1 MRLSDLKVGV
11 RIGLG
16 FAAVLL
22 MSGLLG
28 LLSIS
33 RLGLIQANV
42 SDLAGDWMP
51 SIRAISQIEDKV
63 QDIRRLELRMCII
76 ETVAEVQSV
85 METIKS
91 MREKD
96 LRQME
101 THYISLISS
110 PDEESAW
117 QTAKAKVDA
126 YLAVQDRLIEQRK
139 AGNRAEYQALV
150 VGDSLKSVAEA
161 SEALAKVAKI
171 NEDGAARSYADAKNT
186 YESVR
191 LTLVALLILQL
202 VAGAL
207 VALFLT
213 RNTVDPLQRMVR
225 VAEQVAGGDL
235 GVEVDTSRH
244 DEFGRLAKALEEMRG
259 ALNRSIG
266 AVRSSAESIA
276 MSSSEV
282 AAGSSDL
289 SARTEQMASSLEET
303 SATMQTLS
311 ETVRQNAD
319 ATRQASG
326 LARDASQVAEQGGA
340 VVGRVVG
347 TMEEINTSSRKI
359 SDIIGV
365 IDGIAFQTNI
375 LALNAAVEAARA
387 GEQGRGFAVV
397 ASEVRSLAQR
407 SAEAAREIKALIG
420 TSVDKVDAGTRLVAE
435 AGQTMQELVQAVQR
449 VSHIIEDISRAT
461 QEQSISLTE
470 VGQAVNRLDEVTQQ
484 NAALVEESSAAA
496 ESLKDQAAQLSAA
509 VSGFRTA

>member
-1 MRLSDLKVGV
+1 MRLSDMKVGM

-33 RLGLIQANV
+33 RLGLIQASV
-42 SDLAGDWMP
+42 SDLASNWMP
-51 SIRAISQIEDKV
+51 SIKAISEIDDKV
-63 QDIRRLELRMCII
+63 QSIRRLELRMCLL
-76 ETVAEVQSV
+76 ETVSEVQSV

-91 MREKD
+91 TREKD
-96 LRQME
+96 LPK
-101 THYISLISS
+101 LISVYVPLIAS
-110 PDEESAW
+110 PEEEAAW
-117 QTAKAKVDA
+117 NAAKAKIDA

-139 AGNRAEYQALV
+139 AGNRAEYQATV
-150 VGDSLKSVAEA
+150 VGDSLKTVDEA
-161 SEALAKVAKI
+161 SSALAKVVSI
-171 NEDGAARSYADAKNT
+171 NEGGAAASYAEAKST
-186 YESVR
+186 YDSVR
-191 LTLVALLILQL
+191 LTLMVLLALQL
-202 VAGAL
+202 VAGGL
-207 VALFLT
+207 VAMFLT
-213 RNTVDPLQRMVR
+213 RNTVDPLQRMVS
-225 VAEQVAGGDL
+225 VAERVAGGDL
-235 GVEVDTSRH
+235 GVDVDTSRR
-244 DEFGRLAKALEEMRG
+244 DEFGRLALALEDMRQS
-259 ALNRSIG
+259 LNRSIG
-266 AVRSSAESIA
+266 TVRSSAESIA
-276 MSSSEV
+276 LSSSEV

-319 ATRQASG
+319 ATRQATG

-397 ASEVRSLAQR
+397 AGEVRSLAQR
-407 SAEAAREIKALIG
+407 SAEAAREIKSLIG

-461 QEQSISLTE
+461 QEQSVSLSE

-484 NAALVEESSAAA
+484 NAALVEQSSAAA
-496 ESLKDQAAQLSAA
+496 ESLRDQAAQLSAA
-509 VSGFRTA
+509 VSGFKTA

>member
-1 MRLSDLKVGV
+1 MRLSDMKVGM

-33 RLGLIQANV
+33 RLGLIQSNV
-42 SDLAGDWMP
+42 TDLAANWMP
-51 SIRAISQIEDKV
+51 SIKAISQVDDHLQEM
-63 QDIRRLELRMCII
+63 RRVELRMCIV
-76 ETVAEVQSV
+76 EEVAAVQSA
-85 METIKS
+85 MDSLKS
-91 MREKD
+91 
-96 LRQME
+96 LRDKE
-101 THYISLISS
+101 LPRLVAIYVPLISS
-110 PDEESAW
+110 TEEEAAW
-117 QTAKAKVDA
+117 QRAKSKIDG
-126 YLAVQDRLIEQRK
+126 YLAIQDRLIEQRK
-139 AGNRAEYQALV
+139 AGNRAEYQSIV
-150 VGDSLKSVAEA
+150 VGDSLRAMAEA
-161 SEALAKVAKI
+161 SDALAQVVKI
-171 NEDGAARSYADAKNT
+171 NEDGAAASYADATKT
-186 YESVR
+186 YGSVR
-191 LTLVALLILQL
+191 ITLIVLLVLQL
-202 VAGAL
+202 VAGGL
-207 VALFLT
+207 VAGFLT
-213 RNTVDPLQRMVR
+213 RNTVDPLQRMVG
-225 VAEQVAGGDL
+225 VAERVAGGDL
-235 GVEVDTSRH
+235 GVEVDTSRR
-244 DEFGRLAKALEEMRG
+244 DEFGRLASALEEMRS

-266 AVRSSAESIA
+266 SVRTSAESIA
-276 MSSSEV
+276 MSSNEV

-319 ATRQASG
+319 ATRQASS
-326 LARDASQVAEQGGA
+326 LARDASQVAEQGGV

-435 AGQTMQELVQAVQR
+435 AGQTMHELVQAVQR
-449 VSHIIEDISRAT
+449 VSHIIEDVSRAT
-461 QEQSISLTE
+461 HEQSVSLSE

-484 NAALVEESSAAA
+484 NAALVEQSSAAA
-496 ESLKDQAAQLSAA
+496 ESLRDQASNLSAA
-509 VSGFRTA
+509 VAGFKTA

>member
-1 MRLSDLKVGV
+1 MRLSDMKVGM

-42 SDLAGDWMP
+42 SDLATNWMP
-51 SIRAISQIEDKV
+51 SIKAIASIEDKL
-63 QDIRRLELRMCII
+63 QEIRRLELRMCII
-76 ETVAEVQSV
+76 ETVADVQST

-91 MREKD
+91 QREKD
-96 LRQME
+96 LQQLQAV
-101 THYISLISS
+101 YISLISS
-110 PDEESAW
+110 PEEEAAW
-117 QTAKAKVDA
+117 KEAKARVDA

-150 VGDSLKSVAEA
+150 VGDSLKSVGEA
-161 SEALAKVAKI
+161 SVALAKVIKI
-171 NEDGAARSYADAKNT
+171 NEDGAAASYVEAKGT
-186 YESVR
+186 YSSVR
-191 LTLVALLILQL
+191 LTLIVLLVLQL
-202 VAGAL
+202 VAGGL
-207 VALFLT
+207 VAMFLT
-213 RNTVDPLQRMVR
+213 RNTVDPLQRMVS
-225 VAEQVAGGDL
+225 VAERVAGGDL
-235 GVEVDTSRH
+235 GVDVDTSRR
-244 DEFGRLAKALEEMRG
+244 DEFGRLATALEDMRQS
-259 ALNRSIG
+259 LNRSIG
-266 AVRSSAESIA
+266 TVRSSAESIA
-276 MSSSEV
+276 LSSSEV

-319 ATRQASG
+319 ATRQATS
-326 LARDASQVAEQGGA
+326 LARDASTVAEQGGA

-397 ASEVRSLAQR
+397 AGEVRSLAQR

-461 QEQSISLTE
+461 QEQSVSLTE

-496 ESLKDQAAQLSAA
+496 ESLRDQAAQLSSA
-509 VSGFRTA
+509 VSGFKTA

>member
-1 MRLSDLKVGV
+1 MRLSDMKVGM

-28 LLSIS
+28 LLAIS

-42 SDLAGDWMP
+42 SDFATNWMP
-51 SIRAISQIEDKV
+51 SIKAIGAIEDKV
-63 QDIRRLELRMCII
+63 QEIRRLEMRMCIV

-85 METIKS
+85 MESIKS
-91 MREKD
+91 QRDKD
-96 LRQME
+96 FKQLE
-101 THYISLISS
+101 GTYISMISS
-110 PDEESAW
+110 PEEEAAW
-117 QTAKAKVDA
+117 KEAKTRIDA
-126 YLAVQDRLIEQRK
+126 YLATQDRLIEQRK
-139 AGNRAEYQALV
+139 AGNRAEYQATV
-150 VGDSLKSVAEA
+150 VGDSLKTMLEA
-161 SEALAKVAKI
+161 SAALARVVKI
-171 NEDGAARSYADAKNT
+171 NEDGAAASYAEAKGT
-186 YESVR
+186 YDSVR
-191 LTLVALLILQL
+191 LTLMVLLVLQL
-202 VAGAL
+202 GAGGL
-207 VALFLT
+207 VAWFLT
-213 RNTVDPLQRMVR
+213 RNTVDPLQRMVG
-225 VAEQVAGGDL
+225 VAERVAGGDL
-235 GVEVDTSRH
+235 GVTVDTSRR
-244 DEFGRLAKALEEMRG
+244 DEFGRLASALEDMRS

-266 AVRSSAESIA
+266 AVRTSAESIA
-276 MSSSEV
+276 MSSNEV

-303 SATMQTLS
+303 SATMQTLG

-319 ATRQASG
+319 ATRQASS
-326 LARDASQVAEQGGA
+326 LARDASQVAEQGGE

-435 AGQTMQELVQAVQR
+435 AGQTMHELVQAVQR
-449 VSHIIEDISRAT
+449 VSHIIEDVSRAT
-461 QEQSISLTE
+461 QEQSISLSE

-484 NAALVEESSAAA
+484 NAALVEQSSAAA
-496 ESLKDQAAQLSAA
+496 ESLRDQASNLSAA
-509 VSGFRTA
+509 VAGFKTA

>member
-1 MRLSDLKVGV
+1 MRLSDMKVGM

-33 RLGLIQANV
+33 RLGLIQASV
-42 SDLAGDWMP
+42 SDLATNWMP
-51 SIRAISQIEDKV
+51 SIKAISEIDDKV
-63 QDIRRLELRMCII
+63 QSIRRLELRMCLL
-76 ETVAEVQSV
+76 ETVADVQSV

-91 MREKD
+91 TREKD
-96 LRQME
+96 LPR
-101 THYISLISS
+101 LIGVYT
-110 PDEESAW
+110 PLIATPQEEAAW
-117 QTAKAKVDA
+117 NAAKAKIDA

-139 AGNRAEYQALV
+139 AGNRAEYQATV
-150 VGDSLKSVAEA
+150 VGDSLRLITEV
-161 SEALAKVAKI
+161 SEALGRTIKI
-171 NEDGAARSYADAKNT
+171 NEDGAAASYAEAKTT
-186 YESVR
+186 YDSVR
-191 LTLVALLILQL
+191 LTLIVLLVLQL

-207 VALFLT
+207 VAMFLT
-213 RNTVDPLQRMVR
+213 RNTVDPLQRMVS
-225 VAEQVAGGDL
+225 VAERVAGGDL
-235 GVEVDTSRH
+235 GVDVDTSRR
-244 DEFGRLAKALEEMRG
+244 DEFGRLATALEEMRS

-266 AVRSSAESIA
+266 TVRGSAESIA

-319 ATRQASG
+319 ATRQATS
-326 LARDASQVAEQGGA
+326 LAREASQVAEQGGE

-397 ASEVRSLAQR
+397 AGEVRSLAQR

-461 QEQSISLTE
+461 QEQSTSLTE

-496 ESLKDQAAQLSAA
+496 ESLRDQAAQLSAA
-509 VSGFRTA
+509 VSGFKTA

>member
-1 MRLSDLKVGV
+1 MKVGM
-11 RIGLG
+11 RIGLA

-33 RLGLIQANV
+33 RLGLIQA
-42 SDLAGDWMP
+42 SAGDLATNWMP
-51 SIRAISQIEDKV
+51 SIKAISEIDGELQ
-63 QDIRRLELRMCII
+63 QLRRLELRICIL
-76 ETVAEVQSV
+76 ESVAEVQAA
-85 METIKS
+85 MESMKELRDKRLPERIKVY
-91 MREKD
+91 
-96 LRQME
+96 LP
-101 THYISLISS
+101 LIAS
-110 PDEESAW
+110 PEEEAAW
-117 QTAKAKVDA
+117 NAAKGRIDA
-126 YLAVQDRLIEQRK
+126 YLAVQDRLVEQRK
-139 AGNRAEYQALV
+139 AGNRAEYQGIAT
-150 VGDSLKSVAEA
+150 GDSFRAMGESSA
-161 SEALAKVAKI
+161 ALAKVIKI
-171 NEDGAARSYADAKNT
+171 NEDGAAASYAEAKST
-186 YESVR
+186 YSSVR
-191 LTLVALLILQL
+191 ITLVVLLVLQL
-202 VAGAL
+202 AAGVVIGA
-207 VALFLT
+207 FLT
-213 RNTVDPLQRMVR
+213 RNTVDPLQRMVS
-225 VAEQVAGGDL
+225 VAERVAGGDL
-235 GVEVDTSRH
+235 AVAVDTSRR
-244 DEFGRLAKALEEMRG
+244 DEFGSLAGALEDMRQ

-266 AVRSSAESIA
+266 AVRTSAESIA

-303 SATMQTLS
+303 SATMQTLN

-319 ATRQASG
+319 ATRQASS
-326 LARDASQVAEQGGA
+326 LARNASQIAEQGGE

-359 SDIIGV
+359 SDIISV

-407 SAEAAREIKALIG
+407 SAGAAREIKALIG
-420 TSVDKVDAGTRLVAE
+420 SSVDKVDVGTRLVAE

-461 QEQSISLTE
+461 QEQSTSISE
-470 VGQAVNRLDEVTQQ
+470 VGQAVTRLDEVTQQ

-496 ESLKDQAAQLSAA
+496 ESLRDQAGNLSAA
-509 VSGFRTA
+509 VAGFKTA

>member
-1 MRLSDLKVGV
+1 MRLSDMKVGM

-42 SDLAGDWMP
+42 SDLATNWMP
-51 SIRAISQIEDKV
+51 SIKSIASIEDKL
-63 QDIRRLELRMCII
+63 QEIRRLELRMCII
-76 ETVAEVQSV
+76 ETVADVQSM

-91 MREKD
+91 QREKD
-96 LRQME
+96 LQQLQAA
-101 THYISLISS
+101 YISLISS
-110 PDEESAW
+110 PEEEAAW
-117 QTAKAKVDA
+117 KEAKARIDA

-150 VGDSLKSVAEA
+150 VGDSLKSVGEA
-161 SEALAKVAKI
+161 SAALAKVIKI
-171 NEDGAARSYADAKNT
+171 NEDGAGASYTEAKST
-186 YESVR
+186 YDSVR
-191 LTLVALLILQL
+191 LTLIVLLVLQL
-202 VAGAL
+202 VAGGL
-207 VALFLT
+207 VAMFLT
-213 RNTVDPLQRMVR
+213 RNTVDPLQRMVS
-225 VAEQVAGGDL
+225 VAERVAGGDL
-235 GVEVDTSRH
+235 GVDVDTSRR
-244 DEFGRLAKALEEMRG
+244 DEFGRLATALEDMRQS
-259 ALNRSIG
+259 LNRSIG
-266 AVRSSAESIA
+266 TVRSSAESIA
-276 MSSSEV
+276 LSSSEV

-319 ATRQASG
+319 ATRQATS
-326 LARDASQVAEQGGA
+326 LARDASTVAEQGGA

-397 ASEVRSLAQR
+397 AGEVRSLAQR

-461 QEQSISLTE
+461 QEQSVSLTE

-496 ESLKDQAAQLSAA
+496 ESLRDQAAQLSAA
-509 VSGFRTA
+509 VSGFKTA

>member
-1 MRLSDLKVGV
+1 MKVGM

-16 FAAVLL
+16 FSAVLM
-22 MSGLLG
+22 MSALLG

-33 RLGLIQANV
+33 RLGLIQSNV
-42 SDLAGDWMP
+42 NDLATNWMP
-51 SIRAISQIEDKV
+51 SIKALSEIDELTQEL
-63 QDIRRLELRMCII
+63 RRLELRVCLL
-76 ETVAEVQSV
+76 ENVADVQTG
-85 METIKS
+85 MES
-91 MREKD
+91 MKALREKR
-96 LRQME
+96 LPERIQA
-101 THYISLISS
+101 YLPLISS
-110 PDEESAW
+110 PEEEAAW
-117 QTAKAKVDA
+117 NATKGRLDA
-126 YLAVQDRLIEQRK
+126 YLAVQDRLLEQRK
-139 AGNRAEYQALV
+139 AGNRAEYQGLAVGESFHAMNEVSTALT
-150 VGDSLKSVAEA
+150 
-161 SEALAKVAKI
+161 KVSKI
-171 NEDGAARSYADAKNT
+171 NEDGAASSYTEAKST
-186 YESVR
+186 YSTVR
-191 LTLVALLILQL
+191 ITLIVLLVLQL

-207 VALFLT
+207 VAAFLT
-213 RNTVDPLQRMVR
+213 RNTVDPLQRMVS
-225 VAEQVAGGDL
+225 VAERVAGGDL
-235 GVEVDTSRH
+235 GVDVDTSRR
-244 DEFGRLAKALEEMRG
+244 DEFGRLATALEDMRQS
-259 ALNRSIG
+259 LNRSIG
-266 AVRSSAESIA
+266 TVRISAESIA

-319 ATRQASG
+319 ATRQASS
-326 LARDASQVAEQGGA
+326 LAREASTVAEQGGE

-347 TMEEINTSSRKI
+347 TMEEINTSSRRI

-461 QEQSISLTE
+461 QEQSTSLSE
-470 VGQAVNRLDEVTQQ
+470 VGQAVTRLDEVTQQ

-496 ESLKDQAAQLSAA
+496 ESLRDQAANLSAA